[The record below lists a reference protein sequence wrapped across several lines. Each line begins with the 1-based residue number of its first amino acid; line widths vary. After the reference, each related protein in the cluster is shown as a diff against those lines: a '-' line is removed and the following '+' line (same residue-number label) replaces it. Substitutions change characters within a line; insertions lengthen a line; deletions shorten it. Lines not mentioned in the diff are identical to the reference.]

1 MIKVY
6 FKNAAMSGSAET
18 VEYPKADGYGFK
30 DADWI
35 TIKEGAETVAVIATS
50 AIQRIEGDVGEHR
63 SHYRPPP
70 DAGASAESHGNYGV
84 SPFAKSKQPS

>member
-6 FKNAAMSGSAET
+6 FKNTGMSGSAES
-18 VEYPKADGYGFK
+18 VEYPNADGYGFK

-35 TIKEGAETVAVIATS
+35 TIKTGMETIAVIAAS

-63 SHYRPPP
+63 AHYRPQ
-70 DAGASAESHGNYGV
+70 AGTSASAEARGDSGI
-84 SPFAKSKQPS
+84 SPFAKP

>member
-6 FKNAAMSGSAET
+6 FKNTAMSGSADA

-35 TIKEGAETVAVIATS
+35 TIKAGMDTVAVIAAS
-50 AIQRIEGDVGEHR
+50 AIQRLEGDVGEHR
-63 SHYRPPP
+63 SHYRPQPG
-70 DAGASAESHGNYGV
+70 AGAPAEAHGG
-84 SPFAKSKQPS
+84 

>member
-6 FKNAAMSGSAET
+6 FKNAGISGSADT

-35 TIKEGAETVAVIATS
+35 TIKVGVEIIAVIAAS
-50 AIQRIEGDVGEHR
+50 AIQRIEGDVGERR
-63 SHYRPPP
+63 SPHWPVHSTAV
-70 DAGASAESHGNYGV
+70 DVGAEQNR
-84 SPFAKSKQPS
+84 K